1 MFTAV
6 KIQKLLYFLPQ
17 NMDIAS
23 KHPFD
28 ADFHLI
34 TSLTSLT
41 SKKTSLTP
49 NKKNF
54 AGVISN
60 TGNFSNFVL
69 GHHSDCC
76 L

>member
-41 SKKTSLTP
+41 SLTPNKKTSLTP
-49 NKKNF
+49 TKKGNGFNF
-54 AGVISN
+54 F
-60 TGNFSNFVL
+60 NF
-69 GHHSDCC
+69 
-76 L
+76 

>member
-1 MFTAV
+1 MA
-6 KIQKLLYFLPQ
+6 L
-17 NMDIAS
+17 
-23 KHPFD
+23 
-28 ADFHLI
+28 

-41 SKKTSLTP
+41 SLTPKKTSLTS
-49 NKKNF
+49 KKNF
-54 AGVISN
+54 SGLISN

>member
-1 MFTAV
+1 MFTAA

-41 SKKTSLTP
+41 SLTP
-49 NKKNF
+49 TKKGNGFNF
-54 AGVISN
+54 F
-60 TGNFSNFVL
+60 NFSNFFN
-69 GHHSDCC
+69 S
-76 L
+76 

>member
-23 KHPFD
+23 KHPLD

-41 SKKTSLTP
+41 SLTPNKKTSLTP
-49 NKKNF
+49 TKKGNGFNF
-54 AGVISN
+54 F
-60 TGNFSNFVL
+60 NFSNF
-69 GHHSDCC
+69 SNF
-76 L
+76 

>member
-1 MFTAV
+1 
-6 KIQKLLYFLPQ
+6 
-17 NMDIAS
+17 MDIAS

-41 SKKTSLTP
+41 SLTP

-54 AGVISN
+54 SN
-60 TGNFSNFVL
+60 SYQKR
-69 GHHSDCC
+69 
-76 L
+76 

>member
-41 SKKTSLTP
+41 SLTP
-49 NKKNF
+49 TKKGNGFNF
-54 AGVISN
+54 F
-60 TGNFSNFVL
+60 NFSNFFNF
-69 GHHSDCC
+69 
-76 L
+76 

>member
-34 TSLTSLT
+34 TSLTYL
-41 SKKTSLTP
+41 TSLTP

-54 AGVISN
+54 SN
-60 TGNFSNFVL
+60 SYQKR
-69 GHHSDCC
+69 
-76 L
+76 